1 MSFLG
6 TTNIEYKKV
15 LLLIAV
21 IYLSSP
27 CKVGATLSIDSGSS
41 RSTSQCRSSGSTCES
56 MLGCFLNQGYV
67 AGSCEGF
74 MSVCCAPPAIGRR
87 FRENHVLDPAPLQN
101 VIDYGRVVNDPQC
114 GRPITSTR
122 RVLDG
127 EPAGFGSFPWQALI
141 RVGKGKCGGVL
152 INRLHA
158 VTAGHC
164 VKNKLLSTITVTL
177 GEYKLHSQVEPL
189 PPQTYHVVRAVVHPN
204 FKFSPAADR
213 FDVAVL
219 RLDRPVQYAPHI
231 APICLPEAGRDPAPG
246 TQAYVAGWGALIP
259 DDVTGPL
266 ISILVPEVKR
276 PSVLQVVNVP
286 IVANDRCESWHRD
299 SGIQVKIW
307 PEMVC
312 AGYREGGKDSCKGDS
327 GGPLMVQQ
335 ADGRWVLVGLV
346 SAGFSCGKPGQ
357 PGIYHR
363 ISASSDWISY
373 HINSRD
379 RF

>member
-1 MSFLG
+1 MSGACGGFL
-6 TTNIEYKKV
+6 
-15 LLLIAV
+15 
-21 IYLSSP
+21 
-27 CKVGATLSIDSGSS
+27 
-41 RSTSQCRSSGSTCES
+41 Q
-56 MLGCFLNQGYV
+56 
-67 AGSCEGF
+67 
-74 MSVCCAPPAIGRR
+74 VCCIQPSLQSRR
-87 FRENHVLDPAPLQN
+87 FKENSIFGSGPPPTSVDFGP
-101 VIDYGRVVNDPQC
+101 VVNDPTC
-114 GRPITSTR
+114 GRPPNANR

-152 INRLHA
+152 VNRRHV

-164 VKNKLLSTITVTL
+164 VKNKVLSSVIVTL
-177 GEYKLHSQVEPL
+177 GEYHLKSSREPL
-189 PPQTYHVVRAVVHPN
+189 PDQTFRVIKAVVHPR
-204 FKFSPAADR
+204 FQFSPAADR

-219 RLDRPVQYAPHI
+219 RLDRPVRYAPHI
-231 APICLPEAGRDPAPG
+231 APICLPEVGRDPAPG

-259 DDVTGPL
+259 EDVTGPL

-286 IVANDRCESWHRD
+286 VITNEKCERWHNDQ
-299 SGIQVKIW
+299 GIQVQIW

-335 ADGRWVLVGLV
+335 ADGRWVLIGIV

-363 ISASSDWISY
+363 ISGTSDWISFYTNNRDLHHGY
-373 HINSRD
+373 HR
-379 RF
+379 